1 MTAPASHC
9 CRALQRQIIPSRDA
23 VWITDSLLASAFERY
38 CLVSRAWNRKASNV
52 PGPLESQRR
61 LGRRRMGDFNA
72 WYCPPTPPP
81 WGFAVPLNLS
91 QWTWEPPSL
100 ACAVEQGRLRPDK
113 PSAGKLMPGPPG
125 WLQELLPLDTEERPA
140 ALAALLSDVGSSAAA
155 ATRDRPSFAASMDD
169 FRWAA
174 AHATDGTFAS
184 CTKDI
189 CRELERLI
197 FLGEMAPE
205 DIVPFSSEI
214 WAALESRFQGS
225 PLGHQLCLSLSRAI
239 LTGAATSR
247 VFELSFLDIQ
257 FWSAAFAQLAKLPA
271 GDELC
276 DLFVEIMTAM
286 PAVHRGQVSGGIL
299 SVLDVFFSAWSCS
312 EHAPNATDITRL
324 LDVNLL
330 GSRAQPL
337 PGNLRHAR
345 AISQALQTIAP
356 EEPDGLLNAANRLVL
371 NQAAVSA
378 TGLRALRYNWL
389 CVLASMPRVNQDV
402 WFDLAAALSGSSL
415 EKVPMTGVELCSL
428 LLTQWKSRGYVKSPN
443 RFYRTYKRYRAEHDE
458 AAIASLFMTIFRH
471 ERSETHTGLYR
482 SSWKLLAKLGQT
494 DDAFSSL
501 EFDAANFELP
511 LPMLQNLAWT
521 SDNHRVAIRLR
532 DWYTGQLRR
541 PHGPEWNPCVF
552 EKYAKSIVL
561 DPSLPTK
568 EIWRVLD
575 INSFENPKKSSWEK
589 TRRHRGTYGERRVR
603 IVEEVSTAFANATD
617 LPDRVAF
624 RHVYQA
630 FRYIEAV
637 EGRVP
642 LAVIK
647 NLYHVATRDLRR
659 QQPGRTK
666 RLLWLLTVIQRT
678 YGVELAWNCRLV
690 LRRWRFRLKRLWLG
704 MDCK

>member
-1 MTAPASHC
+1 M
-9 CRALQRQIIPSRDA
+9 
-23 VWITDSLLASAFERY
+23 WITDSLLASAFERY
-38 CLVSRAWNRKASNV
+38 CRISRSWNRKASNV

-72 WYCPPTPPP
+72 WHCPPTPPP
-81 WGFAVPLNLS
+81 WGFSVPLNLS

-100 ACAVEQGRLRPDK
+100 ACAAEEGRLRPDK
-113 PSAGKLMPGPPG
+113 PSVDKLMPGLSG
-125 WLQELLPLDTEERPA
+125 WLQDLLPQDAVGRPA
-140 ALAALLSDVGSSAAA
+140 ALTALLSDAGPSAVAVS
-155 ATRDRPSFAASMDD
+155 RERPSFAAAMDD

-174 AHATDGTFAS
+174 THATDAALAS

-189 CRELERLI
+189 CRELERLV

-205 DIVPFSSEI
+205 DIMPLSSEI

-225 PLGHQLCLSLSRAI
+225 PLGRQLCLSLFKAV

-247 VFELSFLDIQ
+247 VFELSFLDIR

-271 GDELC
+271 GDELG
-276 DLFVEIMTAM
+276 DLFVEIMAAM
-286 PAVHRGQVSGGIL
+286 PAVHRGRVSEGIL
-299 SVLDVFFSAWSCS
+299 SVLEVFFSAWSCS
-312 EHAPNATDITRL
+312 KDAPNAADITRL

-330 GSRAQPL
+330 GSQAQPL
-337 PGNLRHAR
+337 PGNLRQAR
-345 AISQALQTIAP
+345 AISQALQTISP
-356 EEPDGLLNAANRLVL
+356 GLPDGLLSAANRLVL
-371 NQAAVSA
+371 NQAALSVA
-378 TGLRALRYNWL
+378 GLRALRYNWL
-389 CVLASMPRVNQDV
+389 CVLASMPHVNQDF
-402 WFDLAAALSGSSL
+402 WFDLAAALSGPRL
-415 EKVPMTGVELCSL
+415 ETVPMAGVELCSL

-443 RFYRTYKRYRAEHDE
+443 RFYRTYKRYSAGHDE

-471 ERSETHTGLYR
+471 ERSEAHTGLYR

-494 DDAFSSL
+494 DDALSSL

-521 SDNHRVAIRLR
+521 SDDHHVAIRLR

-561 DPSLPTK
+561 DSSLPAK

-575 INSFENPKKSSWEK
+575 INSFENPKKSPWEK

-603 IVEEVSTAFANATD
+603 IVEEVSTAFATAPD

-637 EGRVP
+637 EGRVS

-647 NLYHVATRDLRR
+647 NLYRVATRDLRR
-659 QQPGRTK
+659 QQPGRTR

-690 LRRWRFRLKRLWLG
+690 LRHWRFRLKRLCLG
-704 MDCK
+704 MDYNGRR